1 MQRLHVN
8 LLKFGLFF
16 LELRTAIGHGRI
28 DVEYECHLPVDP
40 LVPVANALKTAI
52 IIFRMISGNM
62 NFGKMEGAYIQRDLE
77 KLIYHFK
84 DQKETSVNIT
94 GVRHSVELFNPHQLE
109 QVLSWLSRT

>member
-40 LVPVANALKTAI
+40 LVSVDALKEPVADSLKTAKF
-52 IIFRMISGNM
+52 IF
-62 NFGKMEGAYIQRDLE
+62 
-77 KLIYHFK
+77 
-84 DQKETSVNIT
+84 
-94 GVRHSVELFNPHQLE
+94 GVSDIRQNEF
-109 QVLSWLSRT
+109 R